1 MAQERTGG
9 RLPPHNAEA
18 EQSVLGCMLL
28 DAESVAIAL
37 ERLKDEDFYR
47 PQHQEIFRALRGRP
61 TGRPGHGG
69 GRALPPRLC
78 RGGRGA

>member
-47 PQHQEIFRALRGRP
+47 PQHQEIFRAMAALYEAGQPVDLVTVWTSFTAAALSRG
-61 TGRPGHGG
+61 
-69 GRALPPRLC
+69 
-78 RGGRGA
+78 